1 MLRFLLRKLN
11 FRHRLNQNTGNGKNH
26 TQVSTIFPN
35 VKKNITFLRNTLGV
49 SNDIVYR
56 EFTIGTI
63 HKKNAALIYVD
74 GLVTIATVQQNI
86 LQPLMFDTRITRLDI
101 NSINEIPEKILSIG
115 DVKEVCTMDEVLEG
129 ILSGD
134 TVLFLEDSKTA
145 LVLSTRGWKAR
156 SIESPPTEEVV
167 RGPREGFTETL
178 RTNTSLLR
186 RKIKNPNLIFETI
199 TVGKRTKT
207 DVCLVYIKGF
217 TNPHLV
223 EEIKRRL
230 NRIDTDSI
238 LESGYIEQFIED
250 APLSPFATMGN
261 SEKPDIVAARIME
274 GRAAIIVDGTPI
286 VLTVPMLF
294 IESFQSP
301 EDYYSRPYYAS
312 MVRSLRFLAFLISI
326 LGPAIYVALASY
338 HHELIPTQ
346 LVVTMAAASEGTP
359 FPALVEAV
367 GMGIVFEILRE
378 AGIRLPRPV
387 GQAISIVGAL
397 VIGDAAVSAGLIGAP
412 MVIVVAITAISSFV
426 VPPHSD
432 SGSILRITFA
442 IMAGVLG
449 AFGIIIGLLGILI
462 YLASLRSF
470 GVPYLSPLTPLS
482 IADLK
487 DTFIR
492 FPLWAMFKR
501 PKALNA
507 LDRERQAFRLKPKPP
522 SD

>member
-1 MLRFLLRKLN
+1 
-11 FRHRLNQNTGNGKNH
+11 
-26 TQVSTIFPN
+26 
-35 VKKNITFLRNTLGV
+35 
-49 SNDIVYR
+49 
-56 EFTIGTI
+56 
-63 HKKNAALIYVD
+63 
-74 GLVTIATVQQNI
+74 
-86 LQPLMFDTRITRLDI
+86 
-101 NSINEIPEKILSIG
+101 
-115 DVKEVCTMDEVLEG
+115 
-129 ILSGD
+129 
-134 TVLFLEDSKTA
+134 
-145 LVLSTRGWKAR
+145 
-156 SIESPPTEEVV
+156 
-167 RGPREGFTETL
+167 
-178 RTNTSLLR
+178 
-186 RKIKNPNLIFETI
+186 
-199 TVGKRTKT
+199 
-207 DVCLVYIKGF
+207 
-217 TNPHLV
+217 
-223 EEIKRRL
+223 
-230 NRIDTDSI
+230 
-238 LESGYIEQFIED
+238 
-250 APLSPFATMGN
+250 
-261 SEKPDIVAARIME
+261 ME